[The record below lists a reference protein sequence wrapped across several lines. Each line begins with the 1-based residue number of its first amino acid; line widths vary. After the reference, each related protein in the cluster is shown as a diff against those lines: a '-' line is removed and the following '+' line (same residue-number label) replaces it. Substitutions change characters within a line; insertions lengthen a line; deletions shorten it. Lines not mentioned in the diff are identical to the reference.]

1 MYYKISI
8 MLAEG
13 LRVLTSKK
21 IGKSTKNAIYKDGF
35 FFSVGLFL
43 GIGLNDLWRISR
55 SELNYQKLAVA
66 GKDNPFIEEVHM
78 DEIYQYV
85 MVAGA
90 LAISAITGKHFNEAL
105 PASAGAFTGIAWS
118 NHMERKGAAP
128 ISIIPV

>member
-1 MYYKISI
+1 M
-8 MLAEG
+8 
-13 LRVLTSKK
+13 RVLTSKK

-90 LAISAITGKHFNEAL
+90 DGLAHRRDVRVGLAAGELTQIVSGIEEGELVITNGLTEESVNL
-105 PASAGAFTGIAWS
+105 PV
-118 NHMERKGAAP
+118 
-128 ISIIPV
+128 SIVR

>member
-1 MYYKISI
+1 M
-8 MLAEG
+8 
-13 LRVLTSKK
+13 RVLTSKK

-128 ISIIPV
+128 ISIIPT

>member
-1 MYYKISI
+1 M
-8 MLAEG
+8 
-13 LRVLTSKK
+13 RVLTSKK